1 MRLSVKSTFAQTAL
15 LIGGL
20 LLLNQLVSYLSVTYY
35 FINPSYNQI
44 NDLVANQIKILLI
57 NGKETLSENEKKR
70 LNEQSG
76 INFYDKKAAMHA
88 GLSNA
93 TYYDYMSQ
101 EVSQRLSKDIE
112 IRVDPGKQYIIWIK
126 PYRDEEF
133 WLSFPVEGIAQTN
146 ISPLGMYFTIIGM
159 LSVAGGW
166 IFVRR
171 LNRPLF
177 RLQRAAVDVGD
188 GKFPEPLPLKGS
200 SEMIEVTQA
209 FNKMSNNIKQLEADR
224 NLMTAGISHD
234 LRTPL
239 TRIRL
244 SSEML
249 PDEQGWIKE
258 GIESDIE
265 DMNAIID
272 QFIDYVKS
280 DSSEKL
286 TIVDMRELINET
298 TRQRKLDK
306 DHKITLDLASTPMV
320 KIRRVGIKR
329 VLENLIENAFRYGS
343 SEIVIKT
350 RYIEKTNLLQVIV
363 RDFGEG
369 IAQDKLLELFF
380 PFQQGD
386 KARGSQGSGLGLA
399 IIKRIVESH
408 GGEVEFSN
416 HPEGGLQAG
425 FSLPCF
431 APANHQKS
439 F

>member
-1 MRLSVKSTFAQTAL
+1 M
-15 LIGGL
+15 
-20 LLLNQLVSYLSVTYY
+20 LNQLVSYLSVTYY

-57 NGKETLSENEKKR
+57 SGKETLSETEKKR
-70 LNEQSG
+70 LYDTSG
-76 INFYDKKAAMHA
+76 INFYDQKSAIHA

-93 TYYDYMSQ
+93 TYYEFMSQ
-101 EVSQRLSKDIE
+101 EVSKRLSTDIE
-112 IRVDPGKQYIIWIK
+112 IRVDPGRQYIIWIK
-126 PYRDEEF
+126 PYSDQEF
-133 WLSFPVEGIAQTN
+133 WISFPVEGISQTS

-159 LSVAGGW
+159 LSVVGGW

-177 RLQRAAVDVGD
+177 RLQRAAIEVGD

-200 SEMIEVTQA
+200 SEMVAVTQA
-209 FNKMSNNIKQLEADR
+209 FNKMSLNIKQLEADR

-249 PDEQGWIKE
+249 PDDQDWIKE
-258 GIESDIE
+258 GIENDIE
-265 DMNAIID
+265 DLNAIID

-280 DSSEKL
+280 DGGEKL
-286 TIVDMRELINET
+286 SIVDMSALIVET
-298 TRQRKLDK
+298 TNSRKMDK
-306 DHKITLDLASTPMV
+306 EHNIRLDLGRTPVV

-343 SEIVIKT
+343 DNIVVKT
-350 RYIEKTNLLQVIV
+350 RYIEKSKLLRVVV

-369 IAQDKLLELFF
+369 IPQEKLQELFF
-380 PFQQGD
+380 PFRQGD

-408 GGEVEFSN
+408 GGNVEFSN
-416 HPEGGLQAG
+416 HPQGGLQAG

-431 APANHQKS
+431 TPPRR
-439 F
+439 

>member
-1 MRLSVKSTFAQTAL
+1 MQLSIKSTFAQTAI

-57 NGKETLSENEKKR
+57 SGKETLSETEKKR
-70 LNEQSG
+70 LYDTAG
-76 INFYDKKAAMHA
+76 INFYDQKSAIHA

-93 TYYDYMSQ
+93 TYYEFMSQ
-101 EVSQRLSKDIE
+101 EVSKRLSTDIE
-112 IRVDPGKQYIIWIK
+112 IRVDPGRQYIIWIK
-126 PYRDEEF
+126 PYSDQEF
-133 WLSFPVEGIAQTN
+133 WISFPVEGISQTS

-159 LSVAGGW
+159 LSVVGGW

-177 RLQRAAVDVGD
+177 RLQRAAIEVGD

-200 SEMIEVTQA
+200 SEMVAVTQA
-209 FNKMSNNIKQLEADR
+209 FNKMSLNIKQLEADR

-249 PDEQGWIKE
+249 PDDQDWIKE
-258 GIESDIE
+258 GIENDIE
-265 DMNAIID
+265 DLNAIID

-280 DSSEKL
+280 DGGEKL
-286 TIVDMRELINET
+286 SIVDMSALIVET
-298 TRQRKLDK
+298 TNSRKMDK
-306 DHKITLDLASTPMV
+306 EHNIRLDLGRTPVV

-343 SEIVIKT
+343 DNIVVKT
-350 RYIEKTNLLQVIV
+350 RYIEKSKLLRVVV

-369 IAQDKLLELFF
+369 IPQEKLQELFF
-380 PFQQGD
+380 PFRQGD

-408 GGEVEFSN
+408 GGNVEFSN
-416 HPEGGLQAG
+416 HPQGGLQAG

-431 APANHQKS
+431 APPRR
-439 F
+439 

>member
-1 MRLSVKSTFAQTAL
+1 M
-15 LIGGL
+15 
-20 LLLNQLVSYLSVTYY
+20 LNQLVSYLSVTYY

-57 NGKETLSENEKKR
+57 SGKETLSETEKKR
-70 LNEQSG
+70 LYDTAG
-76 INFYDKKAAMHA
+76 INFYDQKSAIHA

-93 TYYDYMSQ
+93 TYYEFMSQ
-101 EVSQRLSKDIE
+101 EVSKRLSTDIE
-112 IRVDPGKQYIIWIK
+112 IRVDPGRQYIIWIK
-126 PYRDEEF
+126 PYSDQEF
-133 WLSFPVEGIAQTN
+133 WISFPVEGISQTS

-159 LSVAGGW
+159 LSVVGGW

-177 RLQRAAVDVGD
+177 RLQRAAIEVGD

-200 SEMIEVTQA
+200 SEMVAVTQA
-209 FNKMSNNIKQLEADR
+209 FNKMSLNIKQLEADR

-249 PDEQGWIKE
+249 PDDQDWIKE
-258 GIESDIE
+258 GIENDIE
-265 DMNAIID
+265 DLNAIID

-280 DSSEKL
+280 DGGEKL
-286 TIVDMRELINET
+286 SIVDMSALIVET
-298 TRQRKLDK
+298 TNSRKMDK
-306 DHKITLDLASTPMV
+306 EHNIRLDLGRTPVV

-343 SEIVIKT
+343 DNIVVKT
-350 RYIEKTNLLQVIV
+350 RYIEKSKLLRVVV

-369 IAQDKLLELFF
+369 IPQEKLQQLFF
-380 PFQQGD
+380 PFRQGD

-408 GGEVEFSN
+408 GGNVEFSN
-416 HPEGGLQAG
+416 HPQGGLQAG

-431 APANHQKS
+431 APPRR
-439 F
+439 